1 MHVQYDPKIVE
12 IASVEFEPRTSEW
25 IYYPYVPLSLL
36 LKNDLIFN
44 SALS

>member
-1 MHVQYDPKIVE
+1 MYVQYNPEVVE

-25 IYYPYVPLSLL
+25 IYYPCVPLSLL